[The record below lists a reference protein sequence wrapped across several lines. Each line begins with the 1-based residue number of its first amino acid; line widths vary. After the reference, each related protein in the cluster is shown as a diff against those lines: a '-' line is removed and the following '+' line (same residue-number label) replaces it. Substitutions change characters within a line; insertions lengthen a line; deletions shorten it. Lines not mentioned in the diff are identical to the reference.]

1 MPASKAC
8 AKPMIGIPLWV
19 QRDAVPRVVV
29 NHAYVRAVDQNG
41 GIPLLLSPMAARSL
55 PAQLSLMDALLL
67 PGGFDVNPSLY
78 LEQKLPECEQL
89 REDIDNEWYSILSE
103 AVKRRLPILGICRGM
118 QYLNIYFG
126 GSLYQ
131 DMQYQE
137 KNTEQ
142 HVLTHT
148 QKCARK
154 EASHKIRVLEG
165 SLLASWLLS
174 AGEHSVNSLHH
185 QAVKQPGNHLEVSA
199 LASDG
204 TVEAIE
210 NKERLILGVQWHP
223 EELCEEH
230 ASMKALFQSFIGAAS
245 EQKEARN
252 A

>member
-1 MPASKAC
+1 MKDRTDTR
-8 AKPMIGIPLWV
+8 PMIGIPLWV

-29 NHAYVRAVDQNG
+29 NHAYVRAIDANG
-41 GIPLLLSPMAARSL
+41 GIPILLSPMAVESL
-55 PAQLSLMDALLL
+55 PAQLSLIDALLL

-78 LEQKLPECEQL
+78 LEEKLPECDQL

-131 DMQYQE
+131 DMQYQVKDTE
-137 KNTEQ
+137 KQ
-142 HVLTHT
+142 VLSHSQTGARQEATHSVT
-148 QKCARK
+148 VA
-154 EASHKIRVLEG
+154 EG
-165 SLLASWLLS
+165 SLLAKWLGK

-185 QAVKQPGNHLEVSA
+185 QAVKHLGNHLEVA
-199 LASDG
+199 ATASDG

-223 EELCEEH
+223 EELCEKH
-230 ASMKALFQSFIGAAS
+230 ASMCTLFRSFIKAAS
-245 EQKEARN
+245 EGMGDQN